1 MKEQIKKEYFVRYE
15 VGDIIYHIIT
25 GDKGVV
31 VGHYVDRRDVMYK
44 VSFTPDFQQYLYAV
58 EISDKKPLTE

>member
-1 MKEQIKKEYFVRYE
+1 MKDQIKKEFYVRYDI
-15 VGDIIYHIIT
+15 GDVVYHIIT
-25 GDKGVV
+25 GDKGIV

-58 EISDKKPLTE
+58 ELTLDKPLTE